1 MDIKATMKRNVLLE
15 DDTLHILPTFLRV
28 EEEVT
33 SALNK
38 NECGV
43 VFGKKIFTFP
53 QLIERIFEEIK
64 RNKTLLS
71 LPGQLVLIE
80 KVIDTIYKGK
90 EDGYFKPLINSRTF
104 SNTLINMINT
114 LKIYDI
120 SSVAFDGIVKRWR
133 GEDKERLMELASVYR
148 YYHLKLEELELIDH
162 NDMNIVVRD
171 FVANKG
177 NEIAFLNGV
186 HNLKVEDIYDF
197 TPVQF
202 DLIIALAHR
211 VEHTDVIIPYDHDR
225 GDIFGYV
232 ERTIRKFESLW
243 ELNVDISLNFKTQ
256 RDDSQGKL
264 SGITKN
270 YFRSDGHSSGI
281 EPISIDGELALIET
295 TGIYQ
300 EAETIGKEISK
311 LLDEGVKPGKIGVLF
326 KDLSLYGEM
335 IEDVFN
341 RFKIPLY
348 FRRGKPLLSSNVIKT
363 ILSIFELLDNNFE
376 RHTFLKIIR
385 SNYIDFWQ
393 GEYSLDGGKMESYI
407 LKAGIIDDRGNGWDG
422 KLTRLTE
429 RIDSKMES
437 SGEEAYHSNTR
448 EEREEVK
455 RLKNRVLYM
464 KRDIEAFRKKN
475 TVKGFIDILKRL
487 IQNLGIPRKVLCC
500 NDEDV
505 LKRDIASLKKFDDIL
520 DELNNVIKQL
530 VLDDETITYG
540 YFRNLLMKFME
551 EGFILSGRE
560 FVHGVKVLNL
570 YESRGLT
577 FDYLFLCGLIED
589 SSPGKMWQDPL
600 FKDDEKAQF
609 NHMVGKKVFLLMEE
623 KYEEEPL
630 LFYLGLSCAQKRLY
644 LSYSQVDAKGR
655 TVLPSLY
662 LDEVMRL
669 VDKKNGFATGTSH
682 GFIVPQLK
690 ECFEKEEIENRL
702 SFNIWKASLSDG
714 EKRDDNVIEE
724 EVLTASLF
732 NQLITH
738 EQFRNSFKKI
748 FQCAEVERIREQFFL
763 EENIVS
769 RKNKASIWTGLI
781 TNEEIRKELKGFFEE
796 GKGRF
801 WSPTH
806 FESYVSCP
814 FRFFLKRLLKV
825 LPLKVPEEEIEI
837 VDEGNLIH
845 KVLERFFKER
855 KEGELLPVTGSEEE
869 KNFIKKVADEIYQQ
883 WEEKEYIGDRD
894 LWEIRKKRL
903 DPLWDRFIEEE
914 SKYRNEGFLPVYFEF
929 LIGNLLGDEGDS
941 DMPPL
946 VVMGYDRKEI
956 LVGGK
961 VDRVDIGPD
970 RVRVIDYK
978 NSGNEQFYR
987 DLLKEEKMGVQ
998 SFQIPVYLAALKE
1011 FMSEQNKINL
1021 MEGTFYLF
1029 RKPKRMK
1036 PYVVGSSDHFFEKD
1050 LRERMKLRE
1059 QGRVN
1064 LFNQIS
1070 GIVEGAKSG
1079 DYSICPK
1086 DCNFCEYDHICR
1098 FVSVDIDEGEK

>member
-1 MDIKATMKRNVLLE
+1 
-15 DDTLHILPTFLRV
+15 
-28 EEEVT
+28 
-33 SALNK
+33 
-38 NECGV
+38 
-43 VFGKKIFTFP
+43 
-53 QLIERIFEEIK
+53 
-64 RNKTLLS
+64 
-71 LPGQLVLIE
+71 
-80 KVIDTIYKGK
+80 
-90 EDGYFKPLINSRTF
+90 
-104 SNTLINMINT
+104 
-114 LKIYDI
+114 
-120 SSVAFDGIVKRWR
+120 
-133 GEDKERLMELASVYR
+133 
-148 YYHLKLEELELIDH
+148 
-162 NDMNIVVRD
+162 
-171 FVANKG
+171 
-177 NEIAFLNGV
+177 
-186 HNLKVEDIYDF
+186 
-197 TPVQF
+197 
-202 DLIIALAHR
+202 
-211 VEHTDVIIPYDHDR
+211 
-225 GDIFGYV
+225 
-232 ERTIRKFESLW
+232 
-243 ELNVDISLNFKTQ
+243 
-256 RDDSQGKL
+256 
-264 SGITKN
+264 
-270 YFRSDGHSSGI
+270 
-281 EPISIDGELALIET
+281 
-295 TGIYQ
+295 
-300 EAETIGKEISK
+300 
-311 LLDEGVKPGKIGVLF
+311 
-326 KDLSLYGEM
+326 
-335 IEDVFN
+335 
-341 RFKIPLY
+341 
-348 FRRGKPLLSSNVIKT
+348 
-363 ILSIFELLDNNFE
+363 
-376 RHTFLKIIR
+376 
-385 SNYIDFWQ
+385 
-393 GEYSLDGGKMESYI
+393 
-407 LKAGIIDDRGNGWDG
+407 
-422 KLTRLTE
+422 
-429 RIDSKMES
+429 
-437 SGEEAYHSNTR
+437 
-448 EEREEVK
+448 
-455 RLKNRVLYM
+455 M

-487 IQNLGIPRKVLCC
+487 IQNLGIPRKVVCC
-500 NDEDV
+500 DDEDV
-505 LKRDIASLKKFDDIL
+505 LKRDIASLKKFGDIL
-520 DELNNVIKQL
+520 DELNNVAKQL

-551 EGFILSGRE
+551 GGFILSGRE

-577 FDYLFLCGLIED
+577 FDYLFLGGLIED
-589 SSPGKMWQDPL
+589 SSTSKMWQDPL

-644 LSYSQVDAKGR
+644 LSCSQVDVKGR

-714 EKRDDNVIEE
+714 EKVDDNVIEE

-732 NQLITH
+732 NQLIAH

-748 FQCAEVERIREQFFL
+748 FRCAEIERIREQFFL
-763 EENIVS
+763 EENVVS

-781 TNEEIRKELKGFFEE
+781 TNEEIRKELKEFFEE

-814 FRFFLKRLLKV
+814 FGFFLKRLLKV

-845 KVLERFFKER
+845 KVLERFFKAR
-855 KEGELLPVTGSEEE
+855 KEEELLPVTGSEEE
-869 KNFIKKVADEIYQQ
+869 KDFIKKVAVEIYQQ
-883 WEEKEYIGDRD
+883 WEEREYIGDRD

-929 LIGNLLGDEGDS
+929 LIGNFFGDEGDR
-941 DMPPL
+941 DMSPL
-946 VVMGYDRKEI
+946 VVIGYDRKEI

-970 RVRVIDYK
+970 KIRVIDYK

-1029 RKPKRMK
+1029 RKAKRMK

-1050 LRERMKLRE
+1050 LKKRMKLRE

-1086 DCNFCEYDHICR
+1086 DCTFCEYDHICR
-1098 FVSVDIDEGEK
+1098 FVSVDIDEGGE